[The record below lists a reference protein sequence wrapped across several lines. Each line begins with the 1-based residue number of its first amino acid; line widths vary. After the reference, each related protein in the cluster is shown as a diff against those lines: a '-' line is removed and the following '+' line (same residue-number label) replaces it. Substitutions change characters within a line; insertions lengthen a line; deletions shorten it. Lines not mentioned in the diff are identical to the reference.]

1 MVNYRKYVTISIG
14 LTVALML
21 YYLFLTGHSMQF
33 ITRWTA
39 LISYMALGIIDLPV
53 SIDGVI
59 ISTQGFSVR
68 IIRECTVV
76 GPVLVM
82 GMGIFSYPAS
92 FRRKAWGV
100 VWGTLIML
108 LLNQIRIAS
117 LFFIGIKFPV
127 LLEVAHLVIW
137 QGILIAIGI
146 VIWLIWVEKAD
157 SAA

>member
-1 MVNYRKYVTISIG
+1 MTISIG
-14 LTVALML
+14 LTAALML

-33 ITRWTA
+33 ITRWSA

-59 ISTQGFSVR
+59 ISAQGFSVR

-108 LLNQIRIAS
+108 LVNQIRMAS
-117 LFFIGIKFPV
+117 LFFIGIKFPL
-127 LLEVAHLVIW
+127 LLEVTHLVIW

>member
-14 LTVALML
+14 LTAALML

-92 FRRKAWGV
+92 FRRKVWGV

-108 LLNQIRIAS
+108 LVNQIRIAS

>member
-14 LTVALML
+14 LTAALML

-100 VWGTLIML
+100 FWGTLIML
-108 LLNQIRIAS
+108 LVNQIRIAS

>member
-14 LTVALML
+14 LTAALML

-100 VWGTLIML
+100 GWGTLIML
-108 LLNQIRIAS
+108 LVNQIRIAS

>member
-1 MVNYRKYVTISIG
+1 
-14 LTVALML
+14 ML

-108 LLNQIRIAS
+108 LVNQIRIAS
-117 LFFIGIKFPV
+117 LFFIGIKFTV
-127 LLEVAHLVIW
+127 LIEVAHLVIW
-137 QGILIAIGI
+137 HGILIAIGI

>member
-1 MVNYRKYVTISIG
+1 MTISIG
-14 LTVALML
+14 LTAALML

-33 ITRWTA
+33 ITRWSA

-59 ISTQGFSVR
+59 ISAQGFSVR
-68 IIRECTVV
+68 IIRECTIV

-100 VWGTLIML
+100 VWGALIML
-108 LLNQIRIAS
+108 LVNQIRMAS
-117 LFFIGIKFPV
+117 LFFIGIKFPL

>member
-1 MVNYRKYVTISIG
+1 
-14 LTVALML
+14 
-21 YYLFLTGHSMQF
+21 MQF

-59 ISTQGFSVR
+59 ISTQGLSVR

-108 LLNQIRIAS
+108 LVNQIRIAS

-157 SAA
+157 SAV

>member
-21 YYLFLTGHSMQF
+21 YYIFLTGHSMQF

-39 LISYMALGIIDLPV
+39 LLSYMALGIIDFPV
-53 SIDGVI
+53 SIDGI
-59 ISTQGFSVR
+59 TISTQGFSVR

-100 VWGTLIML
+100 LWGTLIML
-108 LLNQIRIAS
+108 LVNQIRIAS

-137 QGILIAIGI
+137 QGILIVIGI

-157 SAA
+157 RAA

>member
-14 LTVALML
+14 LTAALML

-108 LLNQIRIAS
+108 LVNQIRIAS

>member
-39 LISYMALGIIDLPV
+39 LISYMVLGIIDLPV

-108 LLNQIRIAS
+108 LVNQIRIAS
-117 LFFIGIKFPV
+117 LFFIGI
-127 LLEVAHLVIW
+127 
-137 QGILIAIGI
+137 
-146 VIWLIWVEKAD
+146 
-157 SAA
+157 

>member
-33 ITRWTA
+33 ITRWSA
-39 LISYMALGIIDLPV
+39 LISYMVLGIIDLPV

-108 LLNQIRIAS
+108 LVNQIRIAS

>member
-14 LTVALML
+14 LTAALML

-33 ITRWTA
+33 ITRWSA

-59 ISTQGFSVR
+59 ISAQGFSVR

-92 FRRKAWGV
+92 LRRKAWGV

-108 LLNQIRIAS
+108 LVNQIRIAS

>member
-108 LLNQIRIAS
+108 LVNQIRIAS

>member
-108 LLNQIRIAS
+108 LVNQIRIAS

-127 LLEVAHLVIW
+127 LLEVTHLVIW

>member
-76 GPVLVM
+76 GPILVM

-108 LLNQIRIAS
+108 LVNQIRIAS

>member
-1 MVNYRKYVTISIG
+1 MTISIG
-14 LTVALML
+14 LTAALML

-33 ITRWTA
+33 ITRWSA

-59 ISTQGFSVR
+59 ISAQGFSVR
-68 IIRECTVV
+68 VIRECTVV

-82 GMGIFSYPAS
+82 GVGIFSYPAS

-100 VWGTLIML
+100 VWGALIML
-108 LLNQIRIAS
+108 LVNQIRMAS
-117 LFFIGIKFPV
+117 LFFIGIKFPL

>member
-1 MVNYRKYVTISIG
+1 MTISIG
-14 LTVALML
+14 LTAALML

-33 ITRWTA
+33 ITRWSA

-59 ISTQGFSVR
+59 ISAQGFSVR

-100 VWGTLIML
+100 VWGALIML
-108 LLNQIRIAS
+108 LVNQISMAS
-117 LFFIGIKFPV
+117 LFFIGIKFPL

>member
-14 LTVALML
+14 LTAALML
-21 YYLFLTGHSMQF
+21 YYLFLIGHSMQF

-100 VWGTLIML
+100 LWGTLVML
-108 LLNQIRIAS
+108 LVNQIRIAS

-127 LLEVAHLVIW
+127 LLEVAHLIIW

>member
-39 LISYMALGIIDLPV
+39 LISYVALGIIDLPV

-108 LLNQIRIAS
+108 LVNQIRIAS

>member
-14 LTVALML
+14 LTAALML
-21 YYLFLTGHSMQF
+21 YYLFLIGHSMQF

-108 LLNQIRIAS
+108 LVNQIRIAS

>member
-14 LTVALML
+14 LTAALML

-33 ITRWTA
+33 ITRWSA

-108 LLNQIRIAS
+108 LVNQIRIAS

>member
-21 YYLFLTGHSMQF
+21 YYLFLIGHSMQF

-59 ISTQGFSVR
+59 ISTHGFSVR

-92 FRRKAWGV
+92 FRRKAWGA

-108 LLNQIRIAS
+108 LVNQIRIAS

>member
-1 MVNYRKYVTISIG
+1 MTISIG
-14 LTVALML
+14 LTAALML

-108 LLNQIRIAS
+108 LVNQIRIAS

>member
-1 MVNYRKYVTISIG
+1 MTISIG
-14 LTVALML
+14 LTAALML

-33 ITRWTA
+33 ITRWSA

-59 ISTQGFSVR
+59 ISAQGFSVR
-68 IIRECTVV
+68 VIRECTVV
-76 GPVLVM
+76 RPVLVM

-108 LLNQIRIAS
+108 LVNQIRMAS
-117 LFFIGIKFPV
+117 LFFIGIKFPL
-127 LLEVAHLVIW
+127 LLEVTHLVIW

>member
-14 LTVALML
+14 LTAALML

-108 LLNQIRIAS
+108 LVNQIRIAS

-127 LLEVAHLVIW
+127 LLEVTHLVIW

>member
-1 MVNYRKYVTISIG
+1 MTISIG
-14 LTVALML
+14 LTAALML

-33 ITRWTA
+33 ITRWSA

-59 ISTQGFSVR
+59 ISAQGFSVR
-68 IIRECTVV
+68 VIRECTVV

-108 LLNQIRIAS
+108 LVNQIRMAS
-117 LFFIGIKFPV
+117 LFFIGIKFPL
-127 LLEVAHLVIW
+127 LLEVTHLVIW

>member
-1 MVNYRKYVTISIG
+1 MTISIG
-14 LTVALML
+14 LTAALML

-33 ITRWTA
+33 ITRWSA

-59 ISTQGFSVR
+59 ISAQGFSVR
-68 IIRECTVV
+68 VIRECTVV

-82 GMGIFSYPAS
+82 GVGIFSYPAS
-92 FRRKAWGV
+92 FRRNAWGV
-100 VWGTLIML
+100 VWGALIML
-108 LLNQIRIAS
+108 LVNQIRMAS
-117 LFFIGIKFPV
+117 LFFIGIKFPL

>member
-1 MVNYRKYVTISIG
+1 
-14 LTVALML
+14 
-21 YYLFLTGHSMQF
+21 MQF
-33 ITRWTA
+33 ITRWSA

-59 ISTQGFSVR
+59 ISAQGFSVR

-108 LLNQIRIAS
+108 LVNQIRMAS
-117 LFFIGIKFPV
+117 LFFIGIKFPL
-127 LLEVAHLVIW
+127 LLEVTHLVIW

>member
-1 MVNYRKYVTISIG
+1 MTISIG
-14 LTVALML
+14 LTAALML

-33 ITRWTA
+33 ITRWSA

-59 ISTQGFSVR
+59 ISAQGFSVR

-100 VWGTLIML
+100 VWGALIML
-108 LLNQIRIAS
+108 LVNQIRMAS
-117 LFFIGIKFPV
+117 LFFIGIKFPL